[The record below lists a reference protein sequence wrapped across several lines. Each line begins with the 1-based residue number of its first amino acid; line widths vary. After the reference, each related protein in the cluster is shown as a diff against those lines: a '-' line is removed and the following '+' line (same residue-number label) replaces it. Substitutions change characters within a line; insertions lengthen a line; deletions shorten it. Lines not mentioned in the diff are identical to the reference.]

1 MIPQADDQKNGLI
14 KKSKNLL
21 DQAVSGL
28 KGRDLNTLVD
38 EFTQEMTVVAEGLSE
53 ELTVARHE
61 LAQLAASQTL
71 LEEGRTEDMQGLEV
85 RLNEIDKRLAAL
97 EKQREKQLKR
107 SSFLQILRQLTVIS
121 VIIAAAWVL
130 VAVLKVLGG
139 P

>member
-107 SSFLQILRQLTVIS
+107 SSFLQILRQLTVIAA
-121 VIIAAAWVL
+121 IIAGAWVL
-130 VAVLKVLGG
+130 VTVLNLFGG
-139 P
+139 S

>member
-71 LEEGRTEDMQGLEV
+71 LEEGRGEDMQGLEV

-107 SSFLQILRQLTVIS
+107 GSFSQILRQLTVIS

-130 VAVLKVLGG
+130 VAALKVLGG